1 MKIYEMHQAK
11 GERITVSSLAQA
23 QQVMADFEPFADKFL
38 AEVERATS
46 VEDEPFAFLQRIA
59 TRWNAN
65 YEVWKVMDADDE
77 LKLVEMKAADTQ
89 RAQAIRDM
97 ARKCRDN

>member
-1 MKIYEMHQAK
+1 MKTYEMIQANSEK
-11 GERITVSSLAQA
+11 ITVSSMEQA
-23 QQVMADFEPFADKFL
+23 NRVMAGFEPYADKFL
-38 AEVERATS
+38 ADVGATTS
-46 VEDEPFAFLQRIA
+46 IDDELFAFFQRIA
-59 TRWNAN
+59 VRWNAN

-97 ARKCRDN
+97 ARKCRDG